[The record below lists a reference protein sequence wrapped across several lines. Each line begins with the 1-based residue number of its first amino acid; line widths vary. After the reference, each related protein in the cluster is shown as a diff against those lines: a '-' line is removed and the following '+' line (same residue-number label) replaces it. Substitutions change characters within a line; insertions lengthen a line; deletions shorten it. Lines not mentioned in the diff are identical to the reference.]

1 MQGFDADVVI
11 VGAGPT
17 GLMLAGELRLAGIST
32 VVVERRAEPMRQ
44 SRALGFSARAIEEFG
59 QRGLLPQFG
68 ELSTIPVGHFGGL
81 PLDYTIVPGG
91 NFGVRGVPQSFT
103 EAILTRW
110 ATGLGAEIRRGW
122 EVSGLTATDDAAELE
137 VVTPDGPRRLR
148 AAYVVGCDGARS
160 AVRTLAGIEFPG
172 TEPVIEMMMADVADV
187 ELQLRPNGEIGPAG
201 MVVVLP
207 IGPNA
212 TRVVVYVRGAGVRP
226 TTEPPAFAEVAD
238 ALQAVTGEDMHGG
251 TPLWTSFFTDASRH
265 VREYRR
271 GRVFLAGDA
280 THTHLPIGAQGI
292 SAGLGDAV
300 NLGWKLAAELHGYAP
315 PGLLDTYHTERYP
328 VAARILANTLAQR
341 TLYLGGDE
349 LQPMREVMAE
359 LMAYEDV
366 RKLLVGMVTGLD
378 IHYDVGEG
386 DHPLLGR
393 RLPDVELAGDF
404 GPSGR
409 TNAFQ
414 LLHAGRGVVLDL
426 SDDEAVRA
434 AAAPWTDRIDVETA
448 VSAPGGALAGVE
460 AVLVRPDGYIAWI
473 GSGGSGAAGLAGA
486 LACWFG
492 QPNDS
497 HLARTPA
504 AAGARP

>member
-122 EVSGLTATDDAAELE
+122 EVSGLTATDDSAELE

-212 TRVVVYVRGAGVRP
+212 TRVVVYVRGAGVR
-226 TTEPPAFAEVAD
+226 
-238 ALQAVTGEDMHGG
+238 
-251 TPLWTSFFTDASRH
+251 
-265 VREYRR
+265 
-271 GRVFLAGDA
+271 
-280 THTHLPIGAQGI
+280 
-292 SAGLGDAV
+292 
-300 NLGWKLAAELHGYAP
+300 
-315 PGLLDTYHTERYP
+315 
-328 VAARILANTLAQR
+328 
-341 TLYLGGDE
+341 
-349 LQPMREVMAE
+349 
-359 LMAYEDV
+359 
-366 RKLLVGMVTGLD
+366 
-378 IHYDVGEG
+378 
-386 DHPLLGR
+386 
-393 RLPDVELAGDF
+393 
-404 GPSGR
+404 
-409 TNAFQ
+409 
-414 LLHAGRGVVLDL
+414 
-426 SDDEAVRA
+426 
-434 AAAPWTDRIDVETA
+434 
-448 VSAPGGALAGVE
+448 
-460 AVLVRPDGYIAWI
+460 
-473 GSGGSGAAGLAGA
+473 
-486 LACWFG
+486 
-492 QPNDS
+492 
-497 HLARTPA
+497 
-504 AAGARP
+504 